1 MPTDARPAVLGYT
14 RAILMMNQTERIT
27 PVAIPKRVLWVCL
40 GSIYC
45 SLTAE
50 AVSRQPIALLAL
62 VMAGG
67 GWHIGE
73 GQPHA
78 TD

>member
-40 GSIYC
+40 GSICC
-45 SLTAE
+45 SPTAG
-50 AVSRQPIALLAL
+50 AVLRQPMARAGTCESGWWLAYWRG
-62 VMAGG
+62 A
-67 GWHIGE
+67 
-73 GQPHA
+73 A
-78 TD
+78 SCN